1 MYNIV
6 MFRYMGEYSE
16 NREWYD
22 QDSSLLYDIDPLTS
36 KASLLTKYEK
46 KYFLIHGTGDD
57 NVHFRHSALW
67 EQRLI
72 EAGKLTV
79 KLYMLQ
85 TLIVVGLEH
94 DLQFYTDQK
103 HGLDKSRSHLFK
115 RMTHFLDICFAVIP
129 DA

>member
-1 MYNIV
+1 MSDYN
-6 MFRYMGEYSE
+6 E
-16 NREWYD
+16 NQEWYD

-72 EAGKLTV
+72 EAGRLK
-79 KLYMLQ
+79 Q
-85 TLIVVGLEH
+85 TSFR
-94 DLQFYTDQK
+94 DL
-103 HGLDKSRSHLFK
+103 L
-115 RMTHFLDICFAVIP
+115 
-129 DA
+129 

>member
-1 MYNIV
+1 
-6 MFRYMGEYSE
+6 MGAYDQ

-72 EAGKLTV
+72 EAGTAGKFSRE
-79 KLYMLQ
+79 
-85 TLIVVGLEH
+85 LIG
-94 DLQFYTDQK
+94 F
-103 HGLDKSRSHLFK
+103 
-115 RMTHFLDICFAVIP
+115 
-129 DA
+129 

>member
-1 MYNIV
+1 
-6 MFRYMGEYSE
+6 MGAYDQ

-72 EAGKLTV
+72 EAGKAEKSSRKLIGLQVWNTSYSFTRIKNMDLTN
-79 KLYMLQ
+79 L
-85 TLIVVGLEH
+85 VVTCSSE
-94 DLQFYTDQK
+94 
-103 HGLDKSRSHLFK
+103 
-115 RMTHFLDICFAVIP
+115 
-129 DA
+129 

>member
-1 MYNIV
+1 
-6 MFRYMGEYSE
+6 MGAYDQ

-72 EAGKLTV
+72 EAGMTEKLSR
-79 KLYMLQ
+79 KLIGLQ
-85 TLIVVGLEH
+85 VWNTSYSFTQIKNMDLTNLVVTCSSE
-94 DLQFYTDQK
+94 
-103 HGLDKSRSHLFK
+103 
-115 RMTHFLDICFAVIP
+115 
-129 DA
+129 